1 MFRPFI
7 AETRRRRRKR
17 RRGKESSGALC
28 DFQEACAS
36 LEEWE
41 RLMKRLGSGPAAPD
55 TDGSPFTQVMG
66 VITRMYKQT
75 AVAKVMQGTR
85 ERPPSRF

>member
-1 MFRPFI
+1 M
-7 AETRRRRRKR
+7 
-17 RRGKESSGALC
+17 
-28 DFQEACAS
+28 
-36 LEEWE
+36 EEWE